1 MATQAQYNKIIHDWI
16 VLLTG
21 LNGSN
26 VRPMRYRYGF
36 SLVQANG
43 QPIAFD
49 GMIAMFYIGF
59 QRDNKTNVYVSSIE
73 ANTLREASVSIVF
86 VGEEADDYASQFQS
100 LCMANNSLDYLRQNG
115 FAIQGRPSTREID
128 RNYANKY
135 FYRREVIVTLNSTKN
150 YQIPNASDYNDIAEA
165 PINIK
170 N

>member
-1 MATQAQYNKIIHDWI
+1 MVTQAQYNKIIHDWL
-16 VLLTG
+16 VMLTG

-36 SLVQANG
+36 SLVQTNG

-59 QRDNKTNVYVSSIE
+59 QRDNTTNVYLSSIE
-73 ANTLREASVSIVF
+73 TNTLRLASVSVVF
-86 VGEEADDYASQFQS
+86 VGEEADDYASQLQS
-100 LCMANNSLDYLRQNG
+100 LCMTNRSLDYLRQNG
-115 FAIQGRPSTREID
+115 FAIQGKPSTREID
-128 RNYANKY
+128 KNYANKY
-135 FYRREVIVTLNSTKN
+135 FYRREVVLTLNTTKN
-150 YQIPNASDYNDIAEA
+150 YQIPNASDYNDIAEV